1 MHRIKCNV
9 RCYSHKGLIIVL
21 LLFSAAFTINC
32 APAQVLQT
40 CRTQPWYSVCKPA
53 VCFSGINWC
62 LGHDAGS
69 SAVYTQTIWTG
80 DALTGDGRALLC
92 RKKHCVSQ
100 GGGLQTR
107 NTGGTHCSLKEEE
120 EQTFHCV
127 SQGAIVS
134 TILEKKN
141 QCTERRRFSQYS

>member
-9 RCYSHKGLIIVL
+9 RCYLHEGLIIVL

-40 CRTQPWYSVCKPA
+40 CKAQPWYSVCKPA

-100 GGGLQTR
+100 RRSLQTR
-107 NTGGTHCSLKEEE
+107 NTWGTHCS
-120 EQTFHCV
+120 
-127 SQGAIVS
+127 G
-134 TILEKKN
+134 
-141 QCTERRRFSQYS
+141 RRRRANRLLCFTRCNCINHTREEKPVHGKAEI